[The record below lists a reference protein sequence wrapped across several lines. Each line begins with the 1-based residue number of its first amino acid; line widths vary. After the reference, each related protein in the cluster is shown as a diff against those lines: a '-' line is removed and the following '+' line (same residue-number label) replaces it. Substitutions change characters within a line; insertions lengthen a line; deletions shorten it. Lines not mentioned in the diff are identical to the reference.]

1 MTAAAVPFQSGGYP
15 LGLDVSSPDTVERW
29 RPLVNWLL
37 VIPHQIWLY
46 LLMIGAE
53 IVSLL
58 GWFAIL
64 FTGRM
69 PDSWTDYI
77 AGVLRYQWRITCY
90 LYAWTVEYPSFSPIP
105 GHVDPGDYPAALWS
119 ARAVERNR
127 LTTLFRGFLVIPHFI
142 VLAFFGIIAF
152 LALAVAWFA
161 VLFTGRWPE
170 GLRSF
175 AIGYFRWVFRV
186 NGYRYLL
193 TDAYPPFDTAP

>member
-1 MTAAAVPFQSGGYP
+1 MTAAAVPYQSGGYP
-15 LGLDVSSPDTVERW
+15 LGLDVSSPETVERW

-37 VIPHQIWLY
+37 VVPHQIWLY

-53 IVSLL
+53 IVAFL

-77 AGVLRYQWRITCY
+77 AGVLRYQWRITSY
-90 LYAWTVEYPSFSPIP
+90 LYAWTVEYPSFSPVP

-127 LTTLFRGFLVIPHFI
+127 LTTFFRGLLVIPHFI
-142 VLAFFGIIAF
+142 VLSVFGIIAF
-152 LALAVAWFA
+152 LGLAVAWFA

-186 NGYRYLL
+186 NGYLYLL